1 MFTLDRLIIPEN
13 TKFEEGRIVADGDVI
28 VCPGSNIGYGIN
40 ARKIIVGEKVRIEG
54 DVVGEE
60 VRIDSWCNIRG
71 NVVSKGDAY
80 IADFTTIDGKLT
92 VFGDLDIGRNVKI
105 KGGFEARG
113 LITIQDPL
121 PVIIF
126 VFFYLLELLRLGKL
140 EEAEKLFEELE
151 DEEIINPLII
161 PENAVINLNTI
172 KTNSPVFV
180 ERSRVLGNVRALSA
194 EITDSEVFGS
204 VKCSISNVSNIKP
217 GRTGDEEKPGESDGK
232 PGVIVIRNSK
242 VHGAVE
248 GKLVAVMKGSEVVGH
263 IKAERVYVEE
273 SCVVEGTIVGEA
285 GIIIKPKLNLQEILS
300 GKVAASSVLELDGLN
315 KPEVDRKIAERAMLE
330 VENAESMS
338 RRELRKDPFRFERP
352 DKIPSA
358 REELENTVKLL
369 KEMNKKQTSEEA
381 SDDVLR

>member
-1 MFTLDRLIIPEN
+1 MFTLDRLVIPEN
-13 TKFEEGRIVADGDVI
+13 TRFEEGRIVASGDVI
-28 VCPGSNIGYGIN
+28 VCPGSSVGYGIT
-40 ARKIIVGEKVRIEG
+40 ARKIILGEKVRVEG

-60 VRIDSWCNIRG
+60 VRIDSWCNIKG
-71 NVVSKGDAY
+71 NVVSRGDAY
-80 IADFTTIDGKLT
+80 IADFASIEGKLT

-121 PVIIF
+121 PIIIF

-151 DEEIINPLII
+151 DEEIVNPLVI
-161 PENAVINLNTI
+161 PENTVVDLSTI
-172 KTNSPVFV
+172 KTNSSIHVKK
-180 ERSRVLGNVRALSA
+180 SRVLGNVRALSA
-194 EITDSEVFGS
+194 EIIDSELFGS
-204 VKCSISNVSNIKP
+204 VRCKP
-217 GRTGDEEKPGESDGK
+217 QENETANS
-232 PGVIVIRNSK
+232 GVIVIKNSR

-273 SCVVEGTIVGEA
+273 NCVVEGTIVGEA
-285 GIIIKPKLNLQEILS
+285 GIIIKPKLNLQEVLN
-300 GKVAASSVLELDGLN
+300 GKVTGSSVVELDGLN
-315 KPEVDRKIAERAMLE
+315 RPEVDKKIAEKAMLE
-330 VENAESMS
+330 LEGYEIGAGKEGG
-338 RRELRKDPFRFERP
+338 RKLERKDPFRFEKP

-369 KEMNKKQTSEEA
+369 KE
-381 SDDVLR
+381 LRSSGNTGNAGTNNDRRDEI

>member
-1 MFTLDRLIIPEN
+1 MFTLDGLVIPEN
-13 TKFEEGRIVADGDVI
+13 TRFEEGRIVASGDVI
-28 VCPGSNIGYGIN
+28 VCPGSSVGYGIT
-40 ARKIIVGEKVRIEG
+40 ARKVILGEKVRVEG
-54 DVVGEE
+54 DIVGEE

-71 NVVSKGDAY
+71 NVVSRGDAY
-80 IADFTTIDGKLT
+80 IADFASIEGKLT

-151 DEEIINPLII
+151 DEEIINPLVI
-161 PENAVINLNTI
+161 PENTVIDLSTI
-172 KTNSPVFV
+172 KTNSRIRV
-180 ERSRVLGNVRALSA
+180 EKSRVLGNVRATSA
-194 EITDSEVFGS
+194 EIIDSELFGS
-204 VKCSISNVSNIKP
+204 VKCRIKEK
-217 GRTGDEEKPGESDGK
+217 EEAEEGEG
-232 PGVIVIRNSK
+232 IVIIKNSK

-263 IKAERVYVEE
+263 IKAERVYVDE

-285 GIIIKPKLNLQEILS
+285 GIIIKPELNLQEILNGS
-300 GKVAASSVLELDGLN
+300 GKVTGSPVELDGLN
-315 KPEVDRKIAERAMLE
+315 RPEVDKRIAEKAMLE
-330 VENAESMS
+330 MLEAGAGAGAGSGEAGRN
-338 RRELRKDPFRFERP
+338 RRIERKDPFRFERP

-358 REELENTVKLL
+358 REELENTVRLL
-369 KEMNKKQTSEEA
+369 KELSQTNSE
-381 SDDVLR
+381 DDVSEVRD